1 MAESTDVL
9 LACFF
14 SNLPRGGIV
23 VLIVGLNS
31 SPNQDGLTASVLKQV
46 LAGAEAAG
54 AETVLV
60 HMKERTLEACRQCD
74 NGWGQCRQEHTC
86 VIEDDFQALRE
97 QLHAADALVFA
108 NPVYFGELSE
118 VAKTFL
124 DRLRRCEAFEE
135 GPLTGNLFLGIAAAG
150 GSGGGIVSCQQVLER
165 YCQHMRMKLFDMI
178 PVTRLT
184 REYKL
189 ESAYLAGAALAKAL
203 AASSPSPTG

>member
-1 MAESTDVL
+1 M
-9 LACFF
+9 
-14 SNLPRGGIV
+14 
-23 VLIVGLNS
+23 LIVGLNS

-124 DRLRRCEAFEE
+124 DRLRLRALRG
-135 GPLTGNLFLGIAAAG
+135 GPLTERLFWIAAAG

-165 YCQHMRMKLFDMI
+165 YCQHLRMKLFDMI